1 MLLLVPALLTGYL
14 ACGGEDAGD
23 ENNGVF
29 EARMTSASTIFGTFR
44 NEQSGSGIAV
54 LTLKTDWTF
63 HLEEGLVCV
72 RAPCPLPEVNGSYRM
87 GQLNGDNVLML
98 QGEVGDGRT
107 QLEYLRYFLRDEVLY
122 LAPVARYSTWQKL
135 PRSEP
140 AWCGV
145 QDDCALQNLQD
156 GPCAGQWYCASSA
169 CNYSC
174 GPISCEKD
182 NSCPRE

>member
-1 MLLLVPALLTGYL
+1 MLILVPALFTGYI
-14 ACGGEDAGD
+14 ACVGADTSD
-23 ENNGVF
+23 ETNGAV
-29 EARMTSASTIFGTFR
+29 EAQITSAPTIIGTFR

-72 RAPCPLPEVNGSYRM
+72 RAPCPLPEVNGSYRV
-87 GQLNGDNVLML
+87 GQLNGDPVLML
-98 QGEVGDGRT
+98 QAEVGDGRT
-107 QLEYLRYFLRDEVLY
+107 QFDYLRYLFRDDVLY
-122 LAPVARYSTWQKL
+122 VAPVARYSMWQKL

-145 QDDCALQNLQD
+145 QSDCSLQNLD
-156 GPCAGQWYCASSA
+156 VGPCAGQWYCASNA
-169 CNYSC
+169 CNFSC